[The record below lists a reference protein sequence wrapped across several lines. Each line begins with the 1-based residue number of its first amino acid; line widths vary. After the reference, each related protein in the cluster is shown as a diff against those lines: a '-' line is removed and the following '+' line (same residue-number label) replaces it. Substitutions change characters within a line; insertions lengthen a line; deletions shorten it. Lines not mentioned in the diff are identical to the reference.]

1 MIILETFNVE
11 DFHCDLINL
20 RWDEPSFAS
29 MLNSFIDDSLE
40 GDGFSFA
47 QFQL

>member
-1 MIILETFNVE
+1 MIILKTFNVE
-11 DFHCDLINL
+11 GFLCDSINL
-20 RWDEPSFAS
+20 QWDEPNFGS